1 MAGNYGMADPASVMG
16 AAPSY
21 ASAVTSLS
29 GGVTPARPGGTPA
42 NVDQRDWWGN
52 PIRTGGIEFVD
63 GKGYRRRKGEDANG
77 NPIYQDL
84 TAAERQSNG
93 GQYSWDRESAELD
106 RRRTE
111 AAQTKL
117 AERDA
122 LIRREDSER
131 YSRELDL
138 KTKGLE
144 GQLEQIRQQG
154 ATSAAQIELTRQQMH
169 QTSTDR
175 AADRT
180 QQGDQ
185 FNANLALQTEQI
197 KANNKLLSDRMLL
210 EDKHF
215 QQKMAY
221 DEKASRRA
229 KVISSLS
236 LVAQSLSRL

>member
-1 MAGNYGMADPASVMG
+1 MADPASVMG
-16 AAPSY
+16 TAPSY
-21 ASAVTSLS
+21 AGAVTSLS
-29 GGVTPARPGGTPA
+29 GGVTPARSGGTPA
-42 NVDQRDWWGN
+42 NVDQRDWLGN

-93 GQYSWDRESAELD
+93 GQYSWDRESGELD

-122 LIRREDSER
+122 LNRAQDNQR
-131 YSRELDL
+131 YSQELDL

-144 GQLEQIRQQG
+144 GTLEQIRQQG
-154 ATSAAQIELTRQQMH
+154 ATSAAQIELTRQQMQ
-169 QTSTDR
+169 QTSADR
-175 AADRT
+175 ALDRS
-180 QQGDQ
+180 QQGNQ
-185 FNANLALQTEQI
+185 FNANIALQTEQI
-197 KANNKLLSDRMLL
+197 RANNDLLKQRLGL
-210 EDKHF
+210 EDRHF
-215 QQKMAY
+215 QQKMEY
-221 DEKASRRA
+221 DNKMSRRA
-229 KVISSLS
+229 QIISSLS